1 MITVN
6 AFAAHEAGGKLEPFQ
21 YELPELGNEQVD
33 IKVHYCGLCHSDLSM
48 LNNDWGMSE
57 YPLVPGH
64 EVVGEIIATGSE
76 VKDLKVGDL
85 VGLGW
90 LSGSCMHCDQCTT
103 FVEIL
108 NKPSLVVT
116 VDLQIMLE
124 VIGPGRSDCLRELM
138 PVKLAHYFAAE
149 SQYLIP

>member
-48 LNNDWGMSE
+48 LNNEWGMSE

-64 EVVGEIIATGSE
+64 EVVGEIIATGTE

-90 LSGSCMHCDQCTT
+90 LSGSCMHCHSVHGWQSPPLWK
-103 FVEIL
+103 F
-108 NKPSLVVT
+108 
-116 VDLQIMLE
+116 
-124 VIGPGRSDCLRELM
+124 
-138 PVKLAHYFAAE
+138 
-149 SQYLIP
+149 